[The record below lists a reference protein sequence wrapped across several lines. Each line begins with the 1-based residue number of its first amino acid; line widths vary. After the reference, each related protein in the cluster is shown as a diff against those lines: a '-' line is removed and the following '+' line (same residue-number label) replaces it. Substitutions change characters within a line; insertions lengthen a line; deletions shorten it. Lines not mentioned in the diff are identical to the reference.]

1 MINLVSAAFAART
14 AESPT
19 PPLVAPEGR
28 AEAPLL
34 EAEFL
39 RKLERLSVNVD
50 RAPTARMQGERRSNR
65 RGASLEFA
73 DYREYA
79 AGDDLR
85 YVDWKAYAR
94 LERLFVKLF
103 IAEEDL
109 GIHLLLD
116 SSESMNFAGP
126 SGSEPMQT
134 NKFHFARRAVA
145 ALGYVGLL
153 RYDRVGVSSFA
164 QGGVMDRVKMSRR
177 TPTLRGRR
185 AVPELFGYLQS
196 IQPGGRTDFSTA
208 LQDYARRA
216 QTPGVCVVVSDF
228 MDPHWEKGIKALLA
242 RRFQVVLLHVLSPEE
257 TNPTLSGDLRLVDS
271 ETGDVREVSVTPELL
286 NRYKVALDSFC
297 GRMET
302 VATKY
307 GMEYLRTTTDAPV
320 EELLLT
326 TLRKSGLLR

>member
-1 MINLVSAAFAART
+1 MINLVSAAFASRT
-14 AESPT
+14 AEPPT
-19 PPLVAPEGR
+19 IITPEIHTGS
-28 AEAPLL
+28 PLL
-34 EAEFL
+34 EADFL

-50 RAPTARMQGERRSNR
+50 RAPTARMQGERRSSR
-65 RGASLEFA
+65 HGASLEFA

-116 SSESMNFAGP
+116 SSESMNYAGTT
-126 SGSEPMQT
+126 GNEPVT
-134 NKFHFARRAVA
+134 LNKFHFARKAVA

-164 QGGVMDRVKMSRR
+164 QGGIMDRVKISRR

-185 AVPELFGYLQS
+185 AVPELFSYLQA
-196 IQPGGRTDFSTA
+196 IRPGGRTDFSAA

-216 QTPGVCVVVSDF
+216 QTPGICVVVSDF
-228 MDPHWEKGIKALLA
+228 MDPNWEKGIKALLA

-257 TNPTLSGDLRLVDS
+257 TNPTLSGDLRLVDG
-271 ETGDVREVSVTPELL
+271 ETGDVREVSITPDLL
-286 NRYKVALDSFC
+286 NRYKAALDGFC
-297 GRMET
+297 GRMES
-302 VATKY
+302 VSTKY

-320 EELLLT
+320 EELLLST
-326 TLRKSGLLR
+326 FRKSGLLR

>member
-1 MINLVSAAFAART
+1 MINLVSAAFAAR
-14 AESPT
+14 
-19 PPLVAPEGR
+19 VAVEKEPVVVEKR
-28 AEAPLL
+28 TDAPLL
-34 EAEFL
+34 EPGFL
-39 RKLERLSVNVD
+39 RKLERIALGAE

-73 DYREYA
+73 DYRDYT

-103 IAEEDL
+103 VAEEDM

-116 SSESMNFAGP
+116 VSESMNYGGP
-126 SGSEPMQT
+126 DGETPVQT
-134 NKFHFARRAVA
+134 TKFSFARKAVA

-153 RYDRVGVSSFA
+153 RYDRVGVTGFA
-164 QGGVMDRVKMSRR
+164 QGNPLSRLVSSGR

-185 AVPELFGYLQS
+185 AVPELFGYLQAMR
-196 IQPGGRTDFSTA
+196 PGGRTDFSAA

-216 QTPGVCVVVSDF
+216 QSSGVCVVVSDF
-228 MDPHWEKGIKALLA
+228 MDPNWEKGVKALLA
-242 RRFQVVLLHVLSPEE
+242 RRFQVVLLHVLSSEE
-257 TNPTLSGDLRLVDS
+257 ISPTLVGDLRLVDA
-271 ETGDVREVSVTPELL
+271 ETGDAREVSVTPELL
-286 NRYKVALDSFC
+286 TRYQAALTAFC
-297 GRMET
+297 GRLET
-302 VATKY
+302 VAAKY
-307 GMEYLRTTTDAPV
+307 GMEYLRVSTDAPV

>member
-1 MINLVSAAFAART
+1 MINIVSAAFAART
-14 AESPT
+14 AELPV
-19 PPLVAPEGR
+19 PVAPATR
-28 AEAPLL
+28 TDAPLL
-34 EAEFL
+34 DADFL

-73 DYREYA
+73 DYREYTG
-79 AGDDLR
+79 GDDLR

-116 SSESMNFAGP
+116 SSESMNYAGP
-126 SGSEPMQT
+126 GGSEPIQM
-134 NKFHFARRAVA
+134 NKFHFARKAVA

-164 QGGVMDRVKMSRR
+164 QGTVMDRTKMSRR

-185 AVPELFGYLQS
+185 SVPELFGYLQDVH
-196 IQPGGRTDFSTA
+196 PGGRTDFSTA

-228 MDPHWEKGIKALLA
+228 MDPNWEKGIKALLA

-257 TNPTLSGDLRLVDS
+257 INPTLSGDLRLVDG
-271 ETGDVREVSVTPELL
+271 ETGDIREVTITPDLL
-286 NRYKVALDSFC
+286 NRYKVALDGFC
-297 GRMET
+297 TRMET

-307 GMEYLRTTTDAPV
+307 GMEYLRTSTDAPV

>member
-1 MINLVSAAFAART
+1 MINIVSAAFAART
-14 AESPT
+14 TEVLT
-19 PPLVAPEGR
+19 PVAPDTR
-28 AEAPLL
+28 TVAPLL
-34 EAEFL
+34 EADFL

-116 SSESMNFAGP
+116 SSESMNYAGP
-126 SGSEPMQT
+126 SGSEPLHT
-134 NKFHFARRAVA
+134 NKFHFARKAVA

-153 RYDRVGVSSFA
+153 RYDRVGISSFA
-164 QGGVMDRVKMSRR
+164 QGGMMDRAKMSRR

-185 AVPELFGYLQS
+185 AVPELFGHLQS

-228 MDPHWEKGIKALLA
+228 MDPNWEKGIKALLA

-286 NRYKVALDSFC
+286 KRYKVALDSFC
-297 GRMET
+297 TRMET

-307 GMEYLRTTTDAPV
+307 GMEYLRTSTDAPV
-320 EELLLT
+320 EELLLS
-326 TLRKSGLLR
+326 TLRKAGLLR